1 MDSAVAKFTCYFAK
15 NAFTLC
21 KGVFLSLR
29 ERRKCHLAITREKK
43 EELIERYRGAL
54 DNASAVVFTNYK
66 GTSVAQLRSLR
77 NKLKEQNAT
86 CIVVKNSLFKIA
98 LGEKGFAQPDELLKG
113 TNAVIFVSEDI
124 GKGVT
129 SLKDWIKEAKILE
142 IRGALLEKSVLNAAQ
157 AEALSDLPTKEQTL
171 AMVLGAI
178 NAPASALVRMISGPG
193 ASLVRVINAHVE
205 KQKEAGA
212 A

>member
-1 MDSAVAKFTCYFAK
+1 M
-15 NAFTLC
+15 
-21 KGVFLSLR
+21 
-29 ERRKCHLAITREKK
+29 AITRQKK
-43 EELIERYRGAL
+43 EELVARYREVL
-54 DNASAVVFTNYK
+54 DQSSAVVFTNYK

-77 NKLKEQNAT
+77 GKLKEHNTT

-98 LGEKGFAQPDELLKG
+98 LGEKGFAQPEELLVG
-113 TNAVIFVSEDI
+113 TNAVIFVGEDI

-129 SLKDWIKEAKILE
+129 ALKDWIKDAKVLE
-142 IRGALLEKSVLNAAQ
+142 IRGAVLEKSVLNAEQ

-178 NAPASALVRMISGPG
+178 NAPASTLVRMINAPG
-193 ASLVRVINAHVE
+193 ASLARVINAYIE
-205 KQKEAGA
+205 KQQEAGA

>member
-1 MDSAVAKFTCYFAK
+1 M
-15 NAFTLC
+15 
-21 KGVFLSLR
+21 
-29 ERRKCHLAITREKK
+29 AITREKK
-43 EELIERYRGAL
+43 EELVQRYREAL
-54 DNASAVVFTNYK
+54 DTASAVVFTNYK

-77 NKLKEQNAT
+77 NKLKEQNTT
-86 CIVVKNSLFKIA
+86 CIVVKNTLFKIA
-98 LGEKGFAQPDELLKG
+98 LGEKGFAQPDELLNG
-113 TNAVIFVSEDI
+113 TNAVVFVTEDI

-129 SLKDWIKEAKILE
+129 ALKDWIKEAKVLE

-178 NAPASALVRMISGPG
+178 NAPASTLVRMINAPG
-193 ASLVRVINAHVE
+193 ASLARVINAHIE
-205 KQKEAGA
+205 KQQEAGA

>member
-1 MDSAVAKFTCYFAK
+1 M
-15 NAFTLC
+15 
-21 KGVFLSLR
+21 
-29 ERRKCHLAITREKK
+29 AITREKK
-43 EELIERYRGAL
+43 EELIERYRVAL

-178 NAPASALVRMISGPG
+178 NAPASALVRMVSGPG